1 MAIDGW
7 IHCQDMMMTMMAM
20 ACVTAYVFIVEI
32 PGKDLYDLSSLYI
45 IRSRQYY
52 LCTYIFITSVFT
64 RNHRVKFEH
73 LFWICYYEMKSCD
86 MITPINY
93 TVMITPLQIHWQ
105 IRKSVPARDYMA
117 LLREISCS
125 IVYKPPRHSGRQ
137 LKANRNNK
145 RKQG

>member
-45 IRSRQYY
+45 IRSRQY

-64 RNHRVKFEH
+64 RNHTVKFEH
-73 LFWICYYEMKSCD
+73 LFWICYEMKSCD
-86 MITPINY
+86 IIAPINH
-93 TVMITPLQIHWQ
+93 TV
-105 IRKSVPARDYMA
+105 
-117 LLREISCS
+117 
-125 IVYKPPRHSGRQ
+125 
-137 LKANRNNK
+137 
-145 RKQG
+145 